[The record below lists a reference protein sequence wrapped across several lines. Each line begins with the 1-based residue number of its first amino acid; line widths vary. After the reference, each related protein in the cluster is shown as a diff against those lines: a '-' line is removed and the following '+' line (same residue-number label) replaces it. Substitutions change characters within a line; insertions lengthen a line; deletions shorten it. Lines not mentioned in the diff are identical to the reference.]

1 MKEALSKYFGQKLI
15 FVVRILL
22 FCTVMYALFRTIQ
35 HQQQG
40 FEGIMT
46 TFLSSWKGTPFYF
59 WIVLLTLMGLNWT
72 LESLKWQTLLQ
83 HIEPIST
90 VKAFKSVL
98 TGLALGML
106 LPSGTGDVAGR
117 IINLKKKTE
126 GIGAGIVSGVIQTIV
141 TISFGYFGLVYIVQ
155 KFGLKNSLESYLIL
169 GIPAFCIIALII
181 IWYLRNQKKLIKY
194 QRIQQVLEA
203 ICTLRKKQWRS
214 LFAIGIM
221 RHLVFILQFCL
232 LFNWAGVKLPFV
244 DTLSIVNSVFLA
256 KTIIPALNFVSDLGV
271 RELSAIYFMRHY
283 AVDINQVITATFSLW
298 LLNIG
303 IPVLIGSIWILFTRK
318 NAH

>member
-1 MKEALSKYFGQKLI
+1 MKEALGKYFGQKLI

-35 HQQQG
+35 YQQQG
-40 FEGIMT
+40 FEGLMT
-46 TFLSSWKGTPFYF
+46 TFLSSWQGTPFYF

-83 HIEPIST
+83 NIEPIST
-90 VKAFKSVL
+90 VQAFKSVL

-126 GIGAGIVSGVIQTIV
+126 GIGAGIISGVIQTIV
-141 TISFGYFGLVYIVQ
+141 TISFGYFGLIYIVQ

-169 GIPAFCIIALII
+169 GIPTVGTVVLGIG
-181 IWYLRNQKKLIKY
+181 WYIGKQKLIKN

-203 ICTLRKKQWRS
+203 IYTLRKKQWGS

-244 DTLSIVNSVFLA
+244 DTLAVVNSVFLA

>member
-1 MKEALSKYFGQKLI
+1 M
-15 FVVRILL
+15 
-22 FCTVMYALFRTIQ
+22 LFRTIK
-35 HQQQG
+35 HQPQG
-40 FEGIMT
+40 IEGLMA
-46 TFLSSWKGTPFYF
+46 TFLSSWQGTSSYF
-59 WIVLLTLMGLNWT
+59 WIALLVLMVLNWT
-72 LESLKWQTLLQ
+72 LESWKWRTLLE
-83 HIEPIST
+83 HIEPISIAQ
-90 VKAFKSVL
+90 AFKSVL

-126 GIGAGIVSGVIQTIV
+126 GIGAGIVSGIIQTIV
-141 TISFGYFGLVYIVQ
+141 TLSFGYVGLVFIVQ
-155 KFGLKNSLESYLIL
+155 KFCLNNTLESYLVLVMPTLGLVASIL
-169 GIPAFCIIALII
+169 F
-181 IWYLRNQKKLIKY
+181 WYSKKLKLIQHK
-194 QRIQQVLEA
+194 RIQQVLTA
-203 ICTLRKKQWRS
+203 IFSLTKKQWVR
-214 LFAIGIM
+214 LFTIGMI

>member
-1 MKEALSKYFGQKLI
+1 LKEALSKYFGQKLI

-22 FCTVMYALFRTIQ
+22 FGLVIYMLFHTIK
-35 HQQQG
+35 HQPQG
-40 FEGIMT
+40 IEGLIA
-46 TFLSSWKGTPFYF
+46 TFLSSWQGTSTYF
-59 WIVLLTLMGLNWT
+59 WIALLVLMVLNWT
-72 LESLKWQTLLQ
+72 LESWKWRTLLE
-83 HIEPIST
+83 HIEPISIAQ
-90 VKAFKSVL
+90 AFKSVL

-126 GIGAGIVSGVIQTIV
+126 GIGAGIVSGIVQTIV
-141 TISFGYFGLVYIVQ
+141 TLSFGYVGLVFIVQ
-155 KFGLKNSLESYLIL
+155 KFCLKNTLESYLVFGMPTLGLVASIL
-169 GIPAFCIIALII
+169 F
-181 IWYLRNQKKLIKY
+181 WYSKKLKLIQHK
-194 QRIQQVLEA
+194 RIQQVLTA
-203 ICTLRKKQWRS
+203 IFSMSKKQWVR
-214 LFAIGIM
+214 LFAIGMI
-221 RHLVFILQFCL
+221 RHLVFISQFAL

-244 DTLSIVNSVFLA
+244 DTLAVINSVFLA
-256 KTIIPALNFVSDLGV
+256 KTILPALNFVSDLGV

-283 AVDINQVITATFSLW
+283 TVDVNQVITATFILW

>member
-22 FCTVMYALFRTIQ
+22 FGLVIYMLFRTIK
-35 HQQQG
+35 HQPQG
-40 FEGIMT
+40 IEGLMA
-46 TFLSSWKGTPFYF
+46 TFLSSWRGTSSYF
-59 WIVLLTLMGLNWT
+59 WISLLVLMVLNWT
-72 LESLKWQTLLQ
+72 LESWKWRTLLE
-83 HIEPIST
+83 HIEPISIAQ
-90 VKAFKSVL
+90 AFKSVL

-126 GIGAGIVSGVIQTIV
+126 GIGAGIVSGIVQTIV
-141 TISFGYFGLVYIVQ
+141 TLSFGYVGLVFIVQ
-155 KFGLKNSLESYLIL
+155 KFCLNNTLESYLVLVMPTLGLVASIL
-169 GIPAFCIIALII
+169 F
-181 IWYLRNQKKLIKY
+181 WYSKKLKLIQHK
-194 QRIQQVLEA
+194 RIQQVLTA
-203 ICTLRKKQWRS
+203 IFSLSKKQWVR
-214 LFAIGIM
+214 LFAIGMI
-221 RHLVFILQFCL
+221 RHLVFISQFAL
-232 LFNWAGVKLPFV
+232 LFNWAGVKLPFT
-244 DTLSIVNSVFLA
+244 DTLAVINSVFLA

-283 AVDINQVITATFSLW
+283 TVDVNQVITATFSLW

>member
-1 MKEALSKYFGQKLI
+1 MSKYFGQKLI

-22 FCTVMYALFRTIQ
+22 FGLVIYMLFRTIK
-35 HQQQG
+35 HQPQG
-40 FEGIMT
+40 IEGLMA
-46 TFLSSWKGTPFYF
+46 TFLSSWQGTSSYF
-59 WIVLLTLMGLNWT
+59 WIALLVLMVLNWT
-72 LESLKWQTLLQ
+72 LESWKWRTLLE
-83 HIEPIST
+83 HIEPISIAQ
-90 VKAFKSVL
+90 AFKSVL

-126 GIGAGIVSGVIQTIV
+126 GIGAGIVSGIIQTIV
-141 TISFGYFGLVYIVQ
+141 TLSFGYVGLVFIVQ
-155 KFGLKNSLESYLIL
+155 KFCLNNTLESYLVLVMPTLGLVASIL
-169 GIPAFCIIALII
+169 F
-181 IWYLRNQKKLIKY
+181 WYSKKLKLIQHK
-194 QRIQQVLEA
+194 RIQQVLTA
-203 ICTLRKKQWRS
+203 IFSLTKKQWVR
-214 LFAIGIM
+214 LFTIGMI

>member
-15 FVVRILL
+15 FVVQILL
-22 FCTVMYALFRTIQ
+22 FGLVIYMLFRTIK
-35 HQQQG
+35 HQPQG
-40 FEGIMT
+40 IEGLMA
-46 TFLSSWKGTPFYF
+46 TFLSSWRDTSSYF
-59 WIVLLTLMGLNWT
+59 WIALLVLMVLNWT
-72 LESLKWQTLLQ
+72 LESWKWRTLLQ
-83 HIEPIST
+83 NIEPIS
-90 VKAFKSVL
+90 KAQAFKSVL

-126 GIGAGIVSGVIQTIV
+126 GIGAGIVSGIIQTIV
-141 TISFGYFGLVYIVQ
+141 TLSFGYVGLVFIVQ
-155 KFGLKNSLESYLIL
+155 KFCLKNTLECYLVLGMPTLGLVASIL
-169 GIPAFCIIALII
+169 F
-181 IWYLRNQKKLIKY
+181 WYSKKLKLIQHK
-194 QRIQQVLEA
+194 RIQQVLTA
-203 ICTLRKKQWRS
+203 IFSLPKKQWVR
-214 LFAIGIM
+214 LFVIGII
-221 RHLVFILQFCL
+221 RHLVFILQFTL
-232 LFNWAGVKLPFV
+232 LFNWAGVKLPFT
-244 DTLSIVNSVFLA
+244 DTLAVINSVFLA

-283 AVDINQVITATFSLW
+283 AVDVNQVITATFSLW